1 MARSNS
7 QTAGPSSPAPATQS
21 QGSSSSHGGSSLPID
36 PTQLPSVSPGG
47 TYSIETVGPG
57 CKIFVQKPDLASGE
71 MEERRAEVLSRREKF
86 RGRVKRGEAP
96 PEVKIEEKYEYYVHY
111 EEFNKRLDEWVLGT
125 RLITS
130 REIEWPKPADQG
142 VGGHGHGH
150 GSGSSQ
156 KKKATPATT
165 SRSGTSTPTKAGST
179 PSSKQD
185 GLKEDLLRKAAKKAA
200 SKADSAIPST
210 PQPKTP
216 LKRTASAMTTDT
228 TDSQNAETQS
238 IDSPMAEGSEAGT
251 TTDADGEADA
261 DGDTVDGSNSA
272 SPSQQDADTEDGA
285 VVAMEL
291 LGDESMDMTQDGI
304 RPGSATAPDPLDNQK
319 KAEPISKEAEIEKL
333 RTSGSMTQ
341 SVSEVAR
348 VKNFDCIR
356 MGAHEVETWYFSPY
370 PVEYASAGVLYICE
384 MCLSY
389 FPSEY
394 PLKRHR
400 TKCKMVHPPGNEI
413 YRHEDISF
421 FEIDG
426 RKQKTWCRNL
436 CLLSKCFLDHKT
448 LYYDVDPFLYYVM
461 VQRDGA
467 GCHTIGYFS
476 KEKESAEGYNV
487 ACILTLPQH
496 QRSGFGRLLID
507 FSYELSK
514 REHKLGS
521 PEKPLS
527 DLGLLGYRA
536 YWAETIVGYLLNK
549 GDGEETSIDEVAWKT
564 CITHSDVLHT
574 CTSLNMLKQFQGKHY
589 LVLNDQVLANHEKQ
603 MAKRKRRIKGENL
616 HWIPPVFSRA
626 QLQFG
631 W

>member
-1 MARSNS
+1 MTPRLNGLA
-7 QTAGPSSPAPATQS
+7 SSAP
-21 QGSSSSHGGSSLPID
+21 GGGNLDPI
-36 PTQLPSVSPGG
+36 QMPSVSPGG
-47 TYSIETVGPG
+47 TYSIESVRPG
-57 CKIFVQKPDLASGE
+57 CKVFVQKPDLSSGE
-71 MEERRAEVLSRREKF
+71 IEERRVEVLSRREKY
-86 RGRVKRGEAP
+86 RGREKRVANQEQEEVR
-96 PEVKIEEKYEYYVHY
+96 PEERYEYYVHY

-125 RLITS
+125 RLITR

-142 VGGHGHGH
+142 LGGHGHSA
-150 GSGSSQ
+150 GSVQ
-156 KKKATPATT
+156 KKKAA
-165 SRSGTSTPTKAGST
+165 RSGTNTPNKS
-179 PSSKQD
+179 SSKID
-185 GLKEDLLRKAAKKAA
+185 GLKDDLLRKAAKKAA
-200 SKADSAIPST
+200 ANAST
-210 PQPKTP
+210 QEAGAFST
-216 LKRTASAMTTDT
+216 LKRKASAASATDGG
-228 TDSQNAETQS
+228 DS
-238 IDSPMAEGSEAGT
+238 
-251 TTDADGEADA
+251 ADGECESDNSPIG
-261 DGDTVDGSNSA
+261 DGDS
-272 SPSQQDADTEDGA
+272 SQGDQDDGA

-291 LGDESMDMTQDGI
+291 LGADESMDPSNDVASSTNGGLTESI
-304 RPGSATAPDPLDNQK
+304 NANKKQK
-319 KAEPISKEAEIEKL
+319 PISKEQEIEKL

-348 VKNFDCIR
+348 VKNFDFIE

-370 PVEYASAGVLYICE
+370 PVEYTATGRLFICE

-389 FPSEY
+389 YSSAY
-394 PLKRHR
+394 TLKRHR
-400 TKCKMVHPPGNEI
+400 TKCTMTHPPGNEI

-461 VQRDGA
+461 CQRDDT
-467 GCHTIGYFS
+467 GCHCIGYFS

-536 YWAETIVGYLLNK
+536 YWAETIVGYLLDK

-564 CITHSDVLHT
+564 CITHADVLHT
-574 CTSLNMLKQFQGKHY
+574 CTSLNMLKQYQGKHY
-589 LVLNDQVLANHEKQ
+589 LVLNDSVLANHEKQ
-603 MAKRKRRIKGENL
+603 MAKRKRRIKSENL
-616 HWIPPVFSRA
+616 NWVPPVFSRA

>member
-1 MARSNS
+1 MAPRSNG
-7 QTAGPSSPAPATQS
+7 AGTSSPASSSPAATQ
-21 QGSSSSHGGSSLPID
+21 GSGGPTD
-36 PTQLPSVSPGG
+36 PTKLPSVSPGG
-47 TYSIETVGPG
+47 SYDIEAVRPG
-57 CKIFVQKPDLASGE
+57 CKLFVQKPDLATGE
-71 MEERRAEVLSRREKF
+71 MEERRAEVLSRREKY
-86 RGRVKRGEAP
+86 RGRQKRGEEKEEAAIP
-96 PEVKIEEKYEYYVHY
+96 PEAKWEFYVHY

-125 RLITS
+125 RLIIS

-142 VGGHGHGH
+142 VGGHGSH
-150 GSGSSQ
+150 
-156 KKKATPATT
+156 KKKAPT
-165 SRSGTSTPTKAGST
+165 RSGTSTPAPST
-179 PSSKQD
+179 PGANVRVD
-185 GLKEDLLRKAAKKAA
+185 GIKEKDDLLRKAAKNA
-200 SKADSAIPST
+200 T
-210 PQPKTP
+210 
-216 LKRTASAMTTDT
+216 LKRKERE
-228 TDSQNAETQS
+228 DS
-238 IDSPMAEGSEAGT
+238 GT
-251 TTDADGEADA
+251 VDAQRKGRDADGSDA
-261 DGDTVDGSNSA
+261 DGSEDTSMADGEDSSN
-272 SPSQQDADTEDGA
+272 EDGA

-291 LGDESMDMTQDGI
+291 LGGGDESMDVTQDG
-304 RPGSATAPDPLDNQK
+304 PPSAAAGTS
-319 KAEPISKEAEIEKL
+319 AESYNAANKRDGPPISKEQEIEKL

-348 VKNFDCIR
+348 VKNFDCIQ

-370 PVEYASAGVLYICE
+370 PVEYAVTGKLFICE

-389 FPSEY
+389 FPSGY
-394 PLKRHR
+394 TLKRHR
-400 TKCKMVHPPGNEI
+400 TKCKLTHPPGNEI

-461 VQRDGA
+461 AQRDDT

-536 YWAETIVGYLLNK
+536 YWAETIVGYLLDK

-564 CITHSDVLHT
+564 CITHADVLHT

-589 LVLNDQVLANHEKQ
+589 LVLNDSVLANHEKQ

-616 HWIPPVFSRA
+616 NWIPPVFSRA

>member
-1 MARSNS
+1 MTQSSNGS
-7 QTAGPSSPAPATQS
+7 ASPAN
-21 QGSSSSHGGSSLPID
+21 GSGNID

-47 TYSIETVGPG
+47 TYSIESVRPG
-57 CKIFVQKPDLASGE
+57 CKLFVQKPDLSSGE
-71 MEERRAEVLSRREKF
+71 VEERRAEVLSRREKY
-86 RGRVKRGEAP
+86 RGRQKRGANKEQAEIP
-96 PEVKIEEKYEYYVHY
+96 PEEKYEYYVHY

-125 RLITS
+125 RLITR

-142 VGGHGHGH
+142 VGGHGHG
-150 GSGSSQ
+150 SGSAQ
-156 KKKATPATT
+156 KKKAA
-165 SRSGTSTPTKAGST
+165 RSGASTPNKA
-179 PSSKQD
+179 SSKAD

-200 SKADSAIPST
+200 ANATSQDAAGT
-210 PQPKTP
+210 AGTP
-216 LKRTASAMTTDT
+216 LKRKHSDAGADGEGA
-228 TDSQNAETQS
+228 DSVDGEGES
-238 IDSPMAEGSEAGT
+238 EDSPMA
-251 TTDADGEADA
+251 
-261 DGDTVDGSNSA
+261 DGDS
-272 SPSQQDADTEDGA
+272 SQGDQDDGA

-291 LGDESMDMTQDGI
+291 LGADESMETSNEVANGPQSI
-304 RPGSATAPDPLDNQK
+304 VPELLDINK
-319 KAEPISKEAEIEKL
+319 KKEPVSKEQEIERL

-348 VKNFDCIR
+348 VKNFDFIE
-356 MGAHEVETWYFSPY
+356 MGAHEIETWYFSPY
-370 PVEYASAGVLYICE
+370 PVEYATTGRLFICE

-389 FPSEY
+389 FSSAY
-394 PLKRHR
+394 TLKRHR
-400 TKCKMVHPPGNEI
+400 TKCSMTHPPGNEI

-461 VQRDGA
+461 CQRDDT

-476 KEKESAEGYNV
+476 KEKESPDGYNV

-536 YWAETIVGYLLNK
+536 YWAETIVGYLLDK

-564 CITHSDVLHT
+564 CITHGDVLHT

-589 LVLNDQVLANHEKQ
+589 LVLNDSVLANHEKQ
-603 MAKRKRRIKGENL
+603 MAKRKRRIKADNL
-616 HWIPPVFSRA
+616 NWIPPVFSRA

>member
-1 MARSNS
+1 MTPRSN
-7 QTAGPSSPAPATQS
+7 GSSPAPS
-21 QGSSSSHGGSSLPID
+21 GGVD

-47 TYSIETVGPG
+47 TYSIESVRPG
-57 CKIFVQKPDLASGE
+57 CKIFVQKPDLTSGE
-71 MEERRAEVLSRREKF
+71 IEERRAEVLSRREKY
-86 RGRVKRGEAP
+86 RGRQKRGANKEQEEIKP
-96 PEVKIEEKYEYYVHY
+96 EEKYEYYVHY

-125 RLITS
+125 RLIIS

-142 VGGHGHGH
+142 VGSHGHGH
-150 GSGSSQ
+150 GGGAAQ
-156 KKKATPATT
+156 KKKAAG
-165 SRSGTSTPTKAGST
+165 RASGSSTPNKGLSKA
-179 PSSKQD
+179 D

-200 SKADSAIPST
+200 ANATSQDGASPA
-210 PQPKTP
+210 
-216 LKRTASAMTTDT
+216 LKRKQPESASADG
-228 TDSQNAETQS
+228 DEGGSADGDAES
-238 IDSPMAEGSEAGT
+238 DDSPMA
-251 TTDADGEADA
+251 DGESSQ
-261 DGDTVDGSNSA
+261 GD
-272 SPSQQDADTEDGA
+272 QEDGA

-291 LGDESMDMTQDGI
+291 LGGDESMDTGNDVAS
-304 RPGSATAPDPLDNQK
+304 GSNGGLTESLNANK
-319 KAEPISKEAEIEKL
+319 KQEPISKEQEIEKL

-348 VKNFDCIR
+348 VKNFDFIQ
-356 MGAHEVETWYFSPY
+356 MGAHEIETWYFSPY
-370 PVEYASAGVLYICE
+370 PVEYAATGRLFICE

-389 FPSEY
+389 FPSAY
-394 PLKRHR
+394 TLKRHR
-400 TKCKMVHPPGNEI
+400 TKCAMTHPPGNEI

-461 VQRDGA
+461 CQRDDT

-536 YWAETIVGYLLNK
+536 YWAETIVGYLLDK

-564 CITHSDVLHT
+564 CITHADVLHT

-589 LVLNDQVLANHEKQ
+589 LVLNDSVLANHEKQ
-603 MAKRKRRIKGENL
+603 MAKRKRRIKGDNL
-616 HWIPPVFSRA
+616 NWIPPVFSRA

>member
-1 MARSNS
+1 
-7 QTAGPSSPAPATQS
+7 
-21 QGSSSSHGGSSLPID
+21 
-36 PTQLPSVSPGG
+36 
-47 TYSIETVGPG
+47 
-57 CKIFVQKPDLASGE
+57 
-71 MEERRAEVLSRREKF
+71 MEERRAEVLSRREKY
-86 RGRVKRGEAP
+86 RGRVKKGEP
-96 PEVKIEEKYEYYVHY
+96 QPDIKPEEKYEYYVHY

-125 RLITS
+125 RLIVA
-130 REIEWPKPADQG
+130 RDIEWPKPADQG

-150 GSGSSQ
+150 GAAPAQ
-156 KKKATPATT
+156 KKKAAT
-165 SRSGTSTPTKAGST
+165 SRSGTNTPTKTA
-179 PSSKQD
+179 SKSD

-200 SKADSAIPST
+200 SKADGAAST
-210 PQPKTP
+210 DAPKTP
-216 LKRTASAMTTDT
+216 LRRTASGTPAADSQDAASVDSTMADDT
-228 TDSQNAETQS
+228 T
-238 IDSPMAEGSEAGT
+238 P
-251 TTDADGEADA
+251 DADGETD
-261 DGDTVDGSNSA
+261 SA
-272 SPSQQDADTEDGA
+272 SQSPSQHDADTEDGA

-291 LGDESMDMTQDGI
+291 LGDESMDMTQDS
-304 RPGSATAPDPLDNQK
+304 GSRSAGATAVDPLEANNK
-319 KAEPISKEAEIEKL
+319 KTEPISKEAEIEKL

-348 VKNFDCIR
+348 VKNFDFIR

-370 PVEYASAGVLYICE
+370 PIEYASTGVLYICE

-389 FPSEY
+389 YPSAY
-394 PLKRHR
+394 SLKRHR
-400 TKCKMVHPPGNEI
+400 TKCTLTHPPGNEI

-461 VQRDGA
+461 AQRDDA

-536 YWAETIVGYLLNK
+536 YWSETIVGYLLNK

-574 CTSLNMLKQFQGKHY
+574 CTSLNMLKQYQGKHY

-603 MAKRKRRIKGENL
+603 MAKRKRRIKPENL
-616 HWIPPVFSRA
+616 NWIPPVFSRA

>member
-1 MARSNS
+1 M
-7 QTAGPSSPAPATQS
+7 
-21 QGSSSSHGGSSLPID
+21 
-36 PTQLPSVSPGG
+36 SPGG
-47 TYSIETVGPG
+47 TYSIESVGPG

-71 MEERRAEVLSRREKF
+71 MEERRAEVLSRREKY
-86 RGRVKRGEAP
+86 RGRVKRGEVQ
-96 PEVKIEEKYEYYVHY
+96 PEIKPEEKYEYYVHY

-125 RLITS
+125 RLIVS
-130 REIEWPKPADQG
+130 RDIEWPKPADQG

-150 GSGSSQ
+150 GHGGGAAAQ
-156 KKKATPATT
+156 KKKAAAPA
-165 SRSGTSTPTKAGST
+165 SGRSGTST

-185 GLKEDLLRKAAKKAA
+185 GMKEDLLRKAAKKAA
-200 SKADSAIPST
+200 AKADASLTGGAST
-210 PQPKTP
+210 GDKTP
-216 LKRTASAMTTDT
+216 LKRKLSAADEPQTPDASAAPSSV
-228 TDSQNAETQS
+228 DST
-238 IDSPMAEGSEAGT
+238 MA
-251 TTDADGEADA
+251 DEADA
-261 DGDTVDGSNSA
+261 DGETDGGDGSVSASA

-291 LGDESMDMTQDGI
+291 LGDESMDTTQDV
-304 RPGSATAPDPLDNQK
+304 RNAVDPLEANNK
-319 KAEPISKEAEIEKL
+319 KKTEPISKEAEIEKL

-348 VKNFDCIR
+348 VKNFDYIR

-370 PVEYASAGVLYICE
+370 PIEYASTGILYICE

-389 FPSEY
+389 YPSAY
-394 PLKRHR
+394 SLKRHR
-400 TKCKMVHPPGNEI
+400 TKCTLTHPPGNEI

-461 VQRDGA
+461 AQRDDA

-536 YWAETIVGYLLNK
+536 YWSETIVGYLLGK

-574 CTSLNMLKQFQGKHY
+574 CTSLNMLKQYQGKHY

-603 MAKRKRRIKGENL
+603 MAKRKRRIQAENL
-616 HWIPPVFSRA
+616 HWVPPVFSRA

>member
-1 MARSNS
+1 
-7 QTAGPSSPAPATQS
+7 
-21 QGSSSSHGGSSLPID
+21 
-36 PTQLPSVSPGG
+36 VSPGG
-47 TYSIETVGPG
+47 TYSLESIRPG
-57 CKIFVQKPDLASGE
+57 CKIFVQKPDAATGE
-71 MEERRAEVLSRREKF
+71 IEQRRAEVLSRREKY
-86 RGRVKRGEAP
+86 RGRVKRGEEK
-96 PEVKIEEKYEYYVHY
+96 PEVKVEDKYEYYVHY
-111 EEFNKRLDEWVLGT
+111 EEFNKRLDEWVGGG
-125 RLITS
+125 RLIIS
-130 REIEWPKPADQG
+130 REVEWPKPADAMAAS
-142 VGGHGHGH
+142 GHGHGH
-150 GSGSSQ
+150 GGSSGASQ
-156 KKKATPATT
+156 KKKAAN
-165 SRSGTSTPTKAGST
+165 SRSGSSTPANKAGGDA
-179 PSSKQD
+179 PKD
-185 GLKEDLLRKAAKKAA
+185 DLLRKAARKAA
-200 SKADSAIPST
+200 NEAASQAATQQQPSGPETPSKRRSGEADRGDGSSDEDGDGE
-210 PQPKTP
+210 
-216 LKRTASAMTTDT
+216 S
-228 TDSQNAETQS
+228 E
-238 IDSPMAEGSEAGT
+238 DSPMAN
-251 TTDADGEADA
+251 GE
-261 DGDTVDGSNSA
+261 
-272 SPSQQDADTEDGA
+272 SPSQSQVDNDDGA

-291 LGDESMDMTQDGI
+291 LGDESMDVSQQG
-304 RPGSATAPDPLDNQK
+304 GAVATATAQANGDDPVTASNQLK
-319 KAEPISKEAEIEKL
+319 KEPISKEAEIEKL

-356 MGAHEVETWYFSPY
+356 MGAHEIETWYFSPY
-370 PVEYASAGVLYICE
+370 PIEYASMGMLHICE

-389 FPSEY
+389 YPSAY
-394 PLKRHR
+394 SLKRHR
-400 TKCKMVHPPGNEI
+400 TKCTLTHPPGNEI

-461 VQRDGA
+461 VQRDDT

-536 YWAETIVGYLLNK
+536 YWAETIVGYLLDK

-564 CITHSDVLHT
+564 CITHADVLHT
-574 CTSLNMLKQFQGKHY
+574 
-589 LVLNDQVLANHEKQ
+589 
-603 MAKRKRRIKGENL
+603 
-616 HWIPPVFSRA
+616 
-626 QLQFG
+626 
-631 W
+631 